1 MSENCPRYEAFVA
14 MCRHMVE
21 CDACQSDANCKE
33 YNRLL
38 AVKES
43 TMCSCGQHYGEI
55 VGVTIQ

>member
-1 MSENCPRYEAFVA
+1 
-14 MCRHMVE
+14 MVE
-21 CDACQSDANCKE
+21 CDACQSDANCEE

-43 TMCSCGQHYGEI
+43 TMCTCGQHHGEI